1 MVRLPRADMSFHGDC
16 WAVLHLNVQRE
27 YELRA
32 QDQGVVALLLP
43 YNRAQVS
50 AWLPSDAEEEAEGA
64 ELSGVPADPGED
76 PADEAFDHEAFDD
89 EAFDDGA
96 AEAVEVHVVHP
107 DADPGPEAVAS

>member
-32 QDQGVVALLLP
+32 QDEGVVALLLP

-64 ELSGVPADPGED
+64 EGEFSGVPAEPGAE
-76 PADEAFDHEAFDD
+76 PADEAFDD
-89 EAFDDGA
+89 EA
-96 AEAVEVHVVHP
+96 AEAVEVHVVEP
-107 DADPGPEAVAS
+107 DVDPGPEAVAS